1 MSSSILSSY
10 RLGDLV
16 ILSNLTDYEKNKL
29 CLEHPN
35 SFGCEYIKLDLPSTI
50 FTDKIENN
58 IKHISMIVLK
68 FIENNSHLFPSDI
81 EDSIV
86 IHARL
91 GDVLA
96 GINSFEI
103 IKRPLEINNLK
114 SFVSSITE
122 PYKNIYIIG
131 KCHFGDSTFD
141 MNKYDECI
149 ELSDKYLND
158 IIREFNGIHF
168 NSGNPDIDL
177 CFAIKSKIFIQGK
190 GNYSK
195 LILEIRKYLN
205 LKNIE
210 TNYDF
215 YLSN

>member
-1 MSSSILSSY
+1 MTSILSSY

-16 ILSNLTDYEKNKL
+16 ILSNLTDNEKNKL
-29 CLEHPN
+29 CLEHSN
-35 SFGCEYIKLDLPSTI
+35 SFGSEYIKLNLPSTI
-50 FTDKIENN
+50 FTDNIENN
-58 IKHISMIVLK
+58 IKHISIMVLN
-68 FIENNSHLFPSDI
+68 FIENNSHLFPNDI

-96 GINSFEI
+96 GMNNFEI
-103 IKRPLEINNLK
+103 INRPLDINYLK
-114 SFVSSITE
+114 SIITSITE
-122 PYKNIYIIG
+122 PYKNVYIIG
-131 KCHFGDSTFD
+131 KCHFGYGTFD
-141 MNKYDECI
+141 MNKYDECLL
-149 ELSDKYLND
+149 LSNKYLND
-158 IIREFNGIHF
+158 IINEFNGIHF

-205 LKNIE
+205 LKK
-210 TNYDF
+210 Y
-215 YLSN
+215 